1 MDIVRLYAY
10 HGANVVV
17 ADLEHSRFA
26 AESLIA
32 TLPDPSRAI
41 FAQANTH
48 IWSEMKKLFK
58 TAINT
63 FGSVGVVVANAGVME
78 SHMTLDVETVDTN
91 GDLEAT
97 EASKVIDV
105 NVKGTLN
112 TLRLGLHYM
121 KDNKERFP
129 GGSKG
134 SIILVISTSGYVGGT
149 GVAAYVSSKHA
160 ITGLLRSSQL
170 VAAQHNIRVNAVAPF
185 VTPTSMVGFAKQWTD
200 SGLPSNT
207 TQQVAKVIATLSQDP
222 ERKGACY
229 LTCGPIIR
237 EMEFTQKALLG
248 QWLGDDVVHLMASAG
263 SLFESIGGYPLPNLE
278 AMRS

>member
-1 MDIVRLYAY
+1 
-10 HGANVVV
+10 
-17 ADLEHSRFA
+17 
-26 AESLIA
+26 
-32 TLPDPSRAI
+32 
-41 FAQANTH
+41 
-48 IWSEMKKLFK
+48 
-58 TAINT
+58 
-63 FGSVGVVVANAGVME
+63 
-78 SHMTLDVETVDTN
+78 
-91 GDLEAT
+91 
-97 EASKVIDV
+97 
-105 NVKGTLN
+105 
-112 TLRLGLHYM
+112 M

-185 VTPTSMVGFAKQWTD
+185 VTPTSMVGFVKQWTD

-229 LTCGPIIR
+229 LVSIV
-237 EMEFTQKALLG
+237 LLG
-248 QWLGDDVVHLMASAG
+248 TLKRYSEL
-263 SLFESIGGYPLPNLE
+263 IGII
-278 AMRS
+278 